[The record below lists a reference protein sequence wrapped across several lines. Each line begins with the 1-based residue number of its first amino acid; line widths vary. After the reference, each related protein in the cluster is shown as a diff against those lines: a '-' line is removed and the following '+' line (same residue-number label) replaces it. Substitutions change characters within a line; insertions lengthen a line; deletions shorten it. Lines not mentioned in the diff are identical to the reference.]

1 MNTAKIRWMMLA
13 LACTSVLVACD
24 QPNSAEQVGKKIDK
38 AAEKVG
44 NTLDAASQKL
54 GEQATITG
62 AVIEDA
68 AITTQIK
75 SAFLAEPKLK
85 VLQITVETVDGVVT
99 LAGLVDTQANS
110 DKATQVAS
118 AVIGVKRVENRLIVK

>member
-1 MNTAKIRWMMLA
+1 MDTAKIRWVVLA
-13 LACTSVLVACD
+13 IACTSVLAACEK
-24 QPNSAEQVGKKIDK
+24 PNSAEQVGKKIDK

-44 NTLDAASQKL
+44 DKLDAASQKL
-54 GEQATITG
+54 GEQAAITG

-75 SAFLAEPKLK
+75 SAILAEPKLK

-99 LAGLVDTQANS
+99 LAGLVDTQVNS

-118 AVIGVKRVENRLIVK
+118 AVVGVKRVENRLIVK